1 MCKPIWADLAMTPMI
16 NIVLIQLKSPSKLL
30 NTVKLKE
37 SWKLNNPDNFQRE
50 TTPIRKPTSPTLLT
64 IIALIAAL
72 LACILVYQKLIN
84 KYEVNPTPSQPI
96 NICTTLSAVTKTIIK
111 KVNKDK

>member
-1 MCKPIWADLAMTPMI
+1 MG
-16 NIVLIQLKSPSKLL
+16 
-30 NTVKLKE
+30 E

-72 LACILVYQKLIN
+72 LACILVYQKLIS

-96 NICTTLSAVTKTIIK
+96 NICTTLSAVTKNIIK
-111 KVNKDK
+111 KVNRDKYPINLLIWASLHVLCVVNSA